1 MPLELSLDEFG
12 RVVQPEGK
20 TREYKLNLA
29 SKQRVLQAVVAFA
42 NSAGGELVV
51 GVRDDAT
58 VVGVGEPLME
68 QDRLSR
74 MIADSVKP
82 QLAPLIELVTVA
94 GRTLLVASVPL
105 GSQRPYYLKAAGRYG
120 GTYYRSG
127 ADNLQAGS
135 SMVDELALSAKGRTF
150 DKLPCVDAKMEDL
163 DLAGLEALLGREV
176 TENALRTLHLVYDDQ
191 GRMVPT
197 NGGVLVAAPN
207 PEMFLPHAWV
217 QCARF
222 RGPGKR
228 NITDQAEIYG
238 PVPLA
243 VDKVMEFLKR
253 NAFLS
258 AEFGDEPRRVDVWS
272 IPLDPLKELVVNGL
286 VHSSYADHGTPL
298 KVAFEDEKIWIE
310 SPGGLVPGMTVEK
323 MKRGESSSRNPVL
336 ARIFRELD
344 LIEEWGTGI
353 PQVIESLAGAGLP
366 EPDFRECRERI
377 RITVH
382 IQNHDP
388 LKFRLGSDGRHAAPS
403 EHPVAGSEHQVKHQV
418 VGDEHQV
425 GEVGHQVDRV
435 EHQVGETQH
444 QVEPSL
450 GPRAAAIL
458 KHLEAGT
465 ASRGDIFAAMGVHN
479 DHRAYLRHLVPMIE
493 QRLVA
498 MTNPDNPTASTQR
511 YVLTEEGR
519 RVLASLGAG
528 HDG

>member
-1 MPLELSLDEFG
+1 MPLELSLDASG

-20 TREYKLNLA
+20 TREYKVNVA
-29 SKQRVLQAVVAFA
+29 SEDRMLQTVVAFA
-42 NSAGGELVV
+42 NSAGGELMV
-51 GVRDDAT
+51 GVRDDFT
-58 VVGVGEPLME
+58 VVGVGEPLVE

-94 GRTLLVASVPL
+94 GKTLLVVSVQL

-135 SMVDELALSAKGRTF
+135 SMVDELALSSRGRTF
-150 DKLPCVDAKMEDL
+150 DKLPCVEAKMEDL

-176 TENALRTLHLVYDDQ
+176 TEYTLRTLHVVYDDQ
-191 GRMVPT
+191 GRMVPS
-197 NGGVLVAAPN
+197 NGGVLVASPN

-272 IPLDPLKELVVNGL
+272 IPLDPLKELVVNAL
-286 VHSSYADHGTPL
+286 VHSSYADHGTPI
-298 KVAFEDEKIWIE
+298 KVAFEDEKVWIE

-336 ARIFRELD
+336 ARVFRELD
-344 LIEEWGTGI
+344 LIEEWSTGI
-353 PQVIESLAGAGLP
+353 PEAIRSLKAAGLP
-366 EPDFRECRERI
+366 EPDFCESRERL

-388 LKFRLGSDGRHAAPS
+388 LKFRLGSDGRQAAS
-403 EHPVAGSEHQVKHQV
+403 GEHQVARNEHQEPTGEHQVKHQV
-418 VGDEHQV
+418 DIDEHQV
-425 GEVGHQVDRV
+425 AKAE
-435 EHQVGETQH
+435 H

-450 GPRAAAIL
+450 GPRSAAIL
-458 KHLEAGT
+458 RHLGAGV
-465 ASRGDIFAAMGVHN
+465 ASRGDIFAAIGVHN
-479 DHRAYLRHLVPMIE
+479 DHRAYLSHLVL
-493 QRLVA
+493 QSGFGV
-498 MTNPDNPTASTQR
+498 
-511 YVLTEEGR
+511 
-519 RVLASLGAG
+519 
-528 HDG
+528 